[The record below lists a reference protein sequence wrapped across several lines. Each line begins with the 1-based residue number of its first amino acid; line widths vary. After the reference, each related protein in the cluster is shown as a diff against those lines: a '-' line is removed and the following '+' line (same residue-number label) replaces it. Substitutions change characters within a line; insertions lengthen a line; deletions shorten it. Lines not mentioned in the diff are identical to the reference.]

1 VPRSQACGRGGRREL
16 GDVDGSPPV
25 SGAERI
31 DPDDYDFELPLGCI
45 AQAPAPR
52 REDARLMHLVGGG
65 AGPTHH
71 RVHDLPSLLR
81 PGDLLVVN
89 ATRVL
94 PARLRG
100 RKASG
105 GAVEALILGRADD
118 APGCYRALLKSNG
131 RQRPGLGLRFES
143 DVGVREA
150 TLRRVAEDGEVVLD
164 FGDRGSPYD
173 VGETPLPPYIERGAA
188 RTEDAERYQ
197 TTYARV
203 PGAVAAPTAG
213 LHLSESL
220 LAALASRDIARV
232 EVVLHVG
239 PGTFRPPSPEDL
251 ARGRL
256 HAERFEL
263 SETAAAEIETARS
276 EGRRIVA
283 VGTTSLRVLETCTDG
298 DGPIRSRSG
307 ETDLFLRPGSRIRC
321 ADVLLTNF
329 HLPRSSLL
337 MLVAAFSGRERILAA
352 YAEAV
357 AEGYRF
363 YSYGDAM
370 LLER

>member
-1 VPRSQACGRGGRREL
+1 VGRSRTSDERGAAGRDEVPTTLR
-16 GDVDGSPPV
+16 V
-25 SGAERI
+25 ERI
-31 DPDDYDFELPLGCI
+31 DPDDYAFVLPPECI
-45 AQAPAPR
+45 AQTPATR
-52 REDARLMHLVGGG
+52 REDARLMHLV
-65 AGPTHH
+65 AGEGRPTHH
-71 RVHDLPSLLR
+71 GVRDLPDLLR

-100 RKASG
+100 HKQSG
-105 GAVEALILGRADD
+105 GAVEALILGPAADD
-118 APGCYRALLKSNG
+118 PRCYRALLKCNG
-131 RQRPGLGLRFES
+131 RQRPGLALRFES
-143 DVGVREA
+143 GSVLREA
-150 TLRRVAEDGEVVLD
+150 TLRCVAEDGEVVLD
-164 FGDRGSPYD
+164 FGTSGSPYD

-188 RTEDAERYQ
+188 RPEDAERYQ

-213 LHLSESL
+213 LHLGESL
-220 LAALASRDIARV
+220 LAALAARGIERA

-239 PGTFRPPSPEDL
+239 PGTFRPPSPADL

-256 HAERFEL
+256 HAERFDLPEA
-263 SETAAAEIETARS
+263 TATQIETAQR

-283 VGTTSLRVLETCTDG
+283 VGTTSMRVLETCSDLEG
-298 DGPIRSRSG
+298 RVHPRSG
-307 ETDLFLRPGSRIRC
+307 ETDLFIRPGSQIRC
-321 ADVLLTNF
+321 VGALLTNF

-370 LLER
+370 LLS